1 MLTINNTQV
10 VDSESMGAENMAN
23 SKLHKLKE
31 IVGPDAVIDKLA
43 FRLTYAFDGSA
54 ASARA
59 ALGGVIPE
67 AVVRPRSVKEVQEL
81 VLWANE
87 TKTPLYPRGGGSAL
101 WAAIPLRRG
110 VVVDMTRMNRILEID
125 EEGLYCSVEPGV
137 TYEEVKTELRS
148 HNLSLLME
156 PGNAVT
162 GTVGGHFAS
171 HGTGRGSGIYSD
183 IGDCV
188 LGCKVVLPTGEI
200 LTTGTMVNPNA
211 HGHFLR
217 YAWANDLTGLFCGSE
232 GTLGI
237 IVEVALKV
245 ERLGAFGSVSFAYDN
260 IDDAAEAIYEVRKA
274 RIPVSQSYLIT
285 SWAWHT
291 YFPEKAP
298 LPHTVNFSLETSTKE
313 ILEIEMQ
320 RLKAIAG
327 RKAKEFTGSLIGSA
341 VPLERGLAT
350 PGLLDHPQ
358 GMMDAGLH
366 VHVPLKELAFYIKK
380 IRELCLDFEKRYG
393 VVTNIRGFAC
403 DRSFLVAC
411 RFFFDA
417 GNPQQTENAIKAWH
431 EMKTKFIDIGIC
443 PYRLGTLWTDELAKT
458 GTYSAVIKRIKRVLD
473 PNNIMAPG
481 IMGLGLDA
489 EP

>member
-1 MLTINNTQV
+1 
-10 VDSESMGAENMAN
+10 MAN
-23 SKLHKLKE
+23 KFEKLKE
-31 IVGPDAVIDKLA
+31 IVGPEAVMDKLA

-59 ALGGVIPE
+59 LLGGEVPE
-67 AVVRPRSVKEVQEL
+67 AVVRPGSVKEVQEI

-101 WAAIPLRRG
+101 WAAIPAKKG
-110 VVVDMTRMNRILEID
+110 VVVDMTRMNKILTID
-125 EEGLYCSVEPGV
+125 EDGLCCVVEPGI
-137 TYEEVKTELRS
+137 TYEELKTALRKHS
-148 HNLSLLME
+148 LSLLME

-237 IVEVALKV
+237 VVEVALKV
-245 ERLGAFGSVSFAYDN
+245 ERLGAFGSVSFAYDD

-274 RIPVSQSYLIT
+274 RLPVSQSYLIT
-285 SWAWHT
+285 SWAWNT

-313 ILEIEMQ
+313 ILDIEMQ
-320 RLKAIAG
+320 RLKSIAG
-327 RKAKEFTGSLIGSA
+327 KKGKELSGSLVGGAASI
-341 VPLERGLAT
+341 ERGLAT
-350 PGLLDHPQ
+350 PGLLDHPH

-366 VHVPLKELAFYIKK
+366 VHVPLKELASYIKK
-380 IRELCLDFEKRYG
+380 IRELCVNFEDKYG
-393 VVTNIRGFAC
+393 IITNIRGFTC

-411 RFFFDA
+411 RIFFDA
-417 GNPQQTENAIKAWH
+417 GDPKQTERALKAWH
-431 EMKTKFIDIGIC
+431 EMKTKFIDMGIC
-443 PYRLGTLWTDELAKT
+443 PYRLGTLWAKELAET
-458 GTYSAVIKRIKRVLD
+458 GTYYEVIKRIKRVLD

-481 IMGLGLDA
+481 IMGLGLNS
-489 EP
+489 EY